1 MRKEETKISTR
12 SYTSTVY
19 TILYYVYMR
28 NINITLQLL
37 HSELP
42 YILLNFDFL
51 YYQCRVAWNVGIYP
65 FASQGYNVS
74 HAISASPP
82 PHGFP
87 CGVLCRVGGGG
98 FGRWALGPGEKMV
111 VQLST
116 NNFPCFMLINF
127 RCFRNFFLQ
136 DIWYTLLS
144 LQYLGREGGW
154 GGLAGGPGP
163 GEKMVVQQTL
173 NLY

>member
-51 YYQCRVAWNVGIYP
+51 YYQCRVA
-65 FASQGYNVS
+65 
-74 HAISASPP
+74 
-82 PHGFP
+82 
-87 CGVLCRVGGGG
+87 
-98 FGRWALGPGEKMV
+98 
-111 VQLST
+111 
-116 NNFPCFMLINF
+116 
-127 RCFRNFFLQ
+127 
-136 DIWYTLLS
+136 
-144 LQYLGREGGW
+144 
-154 GGLAGGPGP
+154 
-163 GEKMVVQQTL
+163 
-173 NLY
+173 